1 MDAHAKL
8 AFEQLHRDL
17 KKQNKLLEQL
27 VELMGGSTKGAKDT
41 PTVAL
46 DEQTQIN
53 LAAAIAEMLLN
64 ITFAEPLPVEVVE
77 DGTAD

>member
-1 MDAHAKL
+1 MDAHSKL

-17 KKQNKLLEQL
+17 KRQNKLLEQV
-27 VELMGGSTKGAKDT
+27 VELLGGTKAKDT

-53 LAAAIAEMLLN
+53 LAAAIAEMLLQV
-64 ITFAEPLPVEVVE
+64 TFAEPLPVEVVV
-77 DGTAD
+77 DGNSD